1 MNKRYLFIIAIY
13 LLLTG
18 EFYGQNGQREFLS
31 YQTEGSILEINVS
44 DGQYRL
50 MPYTPKIM
58 ECTFIPDGE
67 VYDPHSHAVIL
78 TPETP
83 ETQVTDLGNALTWNA
98 SGITVRIDKSPFRI
112 AYDYKGRLIS
122 EGRGFIA
129 SDSTRQM
136 EFQLEKNEALYG
148 GGARVLGMNRR
159 GNLLKLYNRAH
170 YGYET
175 HSALMNYT
183 MPVVLSSNMYALHF
197 DNAPIGYLDLDSR
210 GDNTLRYE
218 SISGRM
224 TYQVIAGD
232 DWADVLD
239 QYTRLTGRQPL
250 PPRWAF
256 GNFSSRFG
264 YHSEHEVRETV
275 ERFLKDSI
283 PLDAVVIDIY
293 WFGADIKGHMGN
305 LEFLRDSFPTPEK
318 MMADFKAKG
327 IKTILV
333 TEPFILTTSKRWE
346 EAVEKEILATDSTG
360 KPYTYDFYF
369 GHTGIIDIYKPEAR
383 QWFWEIYKEFTEMG
397 VDGWW
402 GDLGEPEVHPSD
414 LIHATGT
421 ADEVHNIYGHDW
433 AGLIHEG
440 YQRDFPG
447 ERPFILMRAG
457 YSGSQ
462 RYGMIPWSGDVM
474 RSWGGLKPQVEIA
487 LQMGMQGLAYMHSD
501 LGGFAEGKVFD
512 PQLYTRWLQYGV
524 FQPIFRPHAQEHIAA
539 EPVYHDST
547 TKALAKQA
555 ILLRYSMLPY
565 NYTLA
570 FENNQTGMPFM
581 RPVFFEEPENEKTWT
596 MDEVYLWGDH
606 FLVAPVKDSL
616 ATHQEVY
623 FPDGSNWIDFYSG
636 AVYKGGTKKSVE
648 LAEDHI
654 PVFVRGGA
662 FIPMA
667 EPVQSTETYST
678 QTLFIHYYF
687 DAGTGQSSYRMYGDD
702 GSTFEAF
709 EKGQY
714 EFIFMDAA
722 PSGEKLLIT
731 FASQPGNNYA
741 AIDRT
746 IKMVVHGLERSP
758 KIVEVE
764 GHEEAFTW
772 DEQNSVLQFNFPLDS
787 SGTVG
792 LQVIH

>member
-1 MNKRYLFIIAIY
+1 MNTIYLFFITLF
-13 LLLTG
+13 LLITG
-18 EFYGQNGQREFLS
+18 PFYGQDGQREFIS
-31 YQTEGSILEINVS
+31 YRAEGNILEVEVS
-44 DGQYRL
+44 DGLYRL
-50 MPYTPKIM
+50 LPYTTKIM
-58 ECTFIPDGE
+58 ECSFIPAGE
-67 VYDPHSHAVIL
+67 TYDPQSHAVVL
-78 TPETP
+78 TPESL
-83 ETQVTDLGNALTWNA
+83 EAQVSDLGHALTWSA
-98 SGITVRIDKSPFRI
+98 SGLTVRIDKSPFRI
-112 AYDYKGRLIS
+112 TYFYKDKLIS
-122 EGRGFIA
+122 ERRGFIA
-129 SDSTRQM
+129 SDSTRQI
-136 EFQLEKNEALYG
+136 EFKLEKDEALYG
-148 GGARVLGMNRR
+148 GGARVLGMDRR

-175 HSALMNYT
+175 HSELMNYT
-183 MPVVLSSNMYALHF
+183 MPLVLSSKMYAIHF
-197 DNAPIGYLDLDSR
+197 DNAPIGYLDLDSE
-210 GDNTLRYE
+210 GNNTLRYE

-232 DWADVLD
+232 DWADVMD
-239 QYTRLTGRQPL
+239 QYTQLTGRQPM

-264 YHSEHEVRETV
+264 YHSEQEVRETV
-275 ERFLKDSI
+275 ERFFKDSI

-318 MMADFKAKG
+318 MMADFKARG

-346 EAVEKEILATDSTG
+346 EAVEKDILATDSTG

-383 QWFWEIYKEFTEMG
+383 QWFWEVYKEFTEMG

-440 YQRDFPG
+440 YQMDFPD

-512 PQLYTRWLQYGV
+512 PQLYARWLQYGV
-524 FQPIFRPHAQEHIAA
+524 FQPIFRPHAQEHIPA
-539 EPVYHDST
+539 EPVFHDPA
-547 TKALAKQA
+547 TKALARQA

-570 FENNQTGMPFM
+570 FENNQTGIPLM
-581 RPVFFEEPENEKTWT
+581 RPVFFEEPENAKTWT
-596 MDEVYLWGDH
+596 MDEVYLWGDQ

-616 ATHQEVY
+616 ATHKKVY
-623 FPDGSNWIDFYSG
+623 FPAGSSWIDFNTG
-636 AVYKGGTKKSVE
+636 TVYEGGKKQKVK
-648 LAEDHI
+648 LADEHI

-662 FIPMA
+662 FIPMV
-667 EPVQSTETYST
+667 EPVLSTETYST
-678 QTLFIHYYF
+678 RSLDVHYYF
-687 DAGTGQSSYRMYGDD
+687 DPEIGQSKYRMYDDD
-702 GSTFEAF
+702 GSTLGAYEA
-709 EKGQY
+709 GQY
-714 EFIFMDAA
+714 EYITMEAVT
-722 PSGEKLLIT
+722 SGEKLDFTL
-731 FASQPGNNYA
+731 ASLPGSNYTA
-741 AIDRT
+741 FDRT

-758 KIVEVE
+758 QLLEVD
-764 GHEEAFTW
+764 GRKADFTW
-772 DEQNSVLQFNFPLDS
+772 DEQSRVLDINIRLKA
-787 SGTVG
+787 SGNTNIRV
-792 LQVIH
+792 VK